1 MQQSSGIGEMIRRA
15 YREQW
20 ALGQFN
26 MSNLETLQAIV
37 LAANETRMLG

>member
-1 MQQSSGIGEMIRRA
+1 MNIVAMIQVARRDG
-15 YREQW
+15 W

-37 LAANETRMLG
+37 VAAER